1 MGRGM
6 NIGWMLEEVPR
17 QPQTLALGWL
27 RRAAPRPCLPCL
39 QVLNVTPAPGP
50 PGVPP
55 AEGRSQGSPA
65 AARLLRGSAPRPPGC
80 GQEPGSSPRRT
91 GGRRA
96 RAGASRPGPVEAAR
110 AHASRGNDAAGPAAL
125 DPTAAASGRAAR
137 GLPPARAPRPAR
149 AREAKFGRGRG
160 ARTFPPAWQLSAG
173 SPSAGPGRRPSAL
186 PDYLLWLF
194 PQRRSLR
201 GGHLELPDSS
211 AAVAAASR
219 TVGASGGGG
228 RGSRILAHV
237 PTASGTVELR
247 PLEES
252 GYKSAS
258 GDGARERRDALP
270 GRGGAAAPARA
281 VSGYVAWAACWN
293 PGGVLGAGGRRERR
307 EEAVCAVVAVPRTGF
322 TVGPRLS

>member
-27 RRAAPRPCLPCL
+27 RRAAPRPCLLCL

-50 PGVPP
+50 PVPP

-228 RGSRILAHV
+228 RGSRVLAHV

-270 GRGGAAAPARA
+270 GRG
-281 VSGYVAWAACWN
+281 C
-293 PGGVLGAGGRRERR
+293 GAGSGRKRLRCLGCVLEPRRSSGCWR
-307 EEAVCAVVAVPRTGF
+307 EEGAEGGGCLHRGRSFENRFHCGTQ
-322 TVGPRLS
+322 T